1 MFNDTDF
8 TEDRLTLHPL
18 CELFPRITG
27 GEFDALVAD
36 IAANG
41 LREAITL
48 FEGQILDGG
57 NRYAACLAAGIEPAF
72 REFEGDSITQFVLS
86 VNLHRRHLTPGQH
99 AAIVSGAQNWR
110 DAQSHGGNRKSDQ
123 EARLPL
129 DTIAKR
135 AAAAGVSERTQKMAD
150 NVAKADPALGIQV
163 AHGNISLPKATE
175 KITGKRPGAK
185 AKPADA
191 PTAEPIESF
200 ETDLRHD
207 LIDADRENRR
217 LAAVV
222 ASIEATDTRRELVIL
237 HERIASLEGR
247 LGQEMTTKN
256 EAIKQIKYYKGILD
270 KIAAKLNLNSFTDI
284 LGALK

>member
-1 MFNDTDF
+1 MT
-8 TEDRLTLHPL
+8 TTLTLHPL

-57 NRYAACLAAGIEPAF
+57 NRYAACLAAGVEPTF

-86 VNLHRRHLTPGQH
+86 ANLHRRHLSPGQH
-99 AAIVSGAQNWR
+99 AAIVSSAQDWAMAQIQGANRHTIKTGNLTGLATVKDRAAQSGASDKTQR
-110 DAQSHGGNRKSDQ
+110 DADK
-123 EARLPL
+123 
-129 DTIAKR
+129 
-135 AAAAGVSERTQKMAD
+135 
-150 NVAKADPALGIQV
+150 VAKANPELLKQV
-163 AHGNISLPKATE
+163 AHGEISLPAAVE
-175 KITGKRPGAK
+175 QITGKRPGAK
-185 AKPADA
+185 AKPAEIPA
-191 PTAEPIESF
+191 AEPIESF

-217 LAAVV
+217 LTAVV

-256 EAIKQIKYYKGILD
+256 EAIKQVKYYKGILD
-270 KIAAKLNLNSFTDI
+270 KITVKLGLSSFSDI

>member
-1 MFNDTDF
+1 
-8 TEDRLTLHPL
+8 
-18 CELFPRITG
+18 
-27 GEFDALVAD
+27 VAD